1 MPGQPVGFDVVSI
14 IPTEPATAQSPALV
28 IQAGDDVT
36 LETYLHFK
44 GQAFEKASLDTY
56 LTTLGPNGQ
65 PEASVFYHLQDLIT
79 GAMVPTILGGRISA
93 MSATDVSNAVAAGKL
108 PPGSAIS
115 NPTLEGFWVSAAS
128 APITTGFAGAN
139 PPPTLAIPAGFD
151 AGTWRVL
158 AHLHPADPNRHFA
171 AFDDNLVIEVME

>member
-44 GQAFEKASLDTY
+44 GTPFAKAALDTF
-56 LTTLGPNGQ
+56 LTTLQNGQ
-65 PEASVFYHLQDLIT
+65 PESSVFYHLQDLIT
-79 GAMVPTILGGRISA
+79 GAMVPSILGGRISA

-115 NPTLEGFWVSAAS
+115 NPALEGFWVSAAT
-128 APITTGFAGAN
+128 APITTGLAGAN
-139 PPPTLAIPAGFD
+139 PPPTLAIPGGFD

-158 AHLHPADPNRHFA
+158 AHLHPADPSRHFA
-171 AFDDNLVIEVME
+171 AFDDNLVIEVMQ